1 MQNWD
6 LNESTG
12 DYLMSGGSPVQTDS
26 LRVPAYMRLKIR
38 RNGWMYAPDA
48 KYGSDFWTMKKRQ
61 TNRDTSTI
69 ENAAARALQ
78 PIVNDGR
85 ASRIDVDNDALSRN
99 GVGVKCKIYTTNGR
113 QENLNLQGIG
123 V

>member
-6 LNESTG
+6 LNEKTG

-26 LRVPAYMRLKIR
+26 LRIPAYMRLKIR
-38 RNGWMYAPDA
+38 KGGWLYAPDT
-48 KYGSDFWTMKKRQ
+48 KYGSDFWLVQKRQ
-61 TNRDTSTI
+61 TSRDTSSI

-85 ASRIDVDNDALSRN
+85 ASRIDVDNDAVSRN
-99 GVGVKCKIYTTNGR
+99 GVGLKCNLYTASGH
-113 QENLNLQGIG
+113 QEQLNLQGIG